1 MNRDLEK
8 ILKEKWYL
16 VAADF
21 IAVLAI
27 LCLDLNP
34 RDGLE
39 ATLAV
44 LGILGASLI
53 VVIPVLM
60 DGGDKKER
68 LAEQARLRTALAAE
82 IDGLRDDFRAG
93 TEAVSR
99 RVGEIE
105 LTARQA
111 GEAAAA
117 AVAQRASSE
126 LNALK
131 AAVTALEAKAKVL
144 EAAVAAGGSAA
155 KQEAVEELTTQVEAL
170 AVSVRGAVADVEET
184 AEAVKALRT
193 DAGTQQASVVDD
205 LKKLRED
212 LKKSGQKATAATDKL
227 GAALDAVQAE
237 VKAWQANPP
246 AASAPS
252 PSSVA
257 DEEPEVDKAEGVVED
272 VKKPVELEI
281 ELPAADEDADEEEA
295 DESEETADDAADEE
309 ELALESAE
317 VAPATA
323 ATAGGTALTIN
334 LMIGIGNKPYV
345 RGTGPGLSPDK
356 GQLMTFLGIGRWQ
369 WVSPEPDAPATV
381 EIWKNDQTPLGEPL
395 HLSGGEPV
403 EVDESH
409 FTGS

>member
-1 MNRDLEK
+1 MSRDLEK

-39 ATLAV
+39 AFLAV

-60 DGGDKKER
+60 DGGDKRER

-105 LTARQA
+105 VTARQA

-117 AVAQRASSE
+117 AVAQRASAE

-131 AAVTALEAKAKVL
+131 AAITALEAKAKVL
-144 EAAVAAGGSAA
+144 EAAVAASGSSV
-155 KQEAVEELTTQVEAL
+155 KPEAVEELTTQVEAL
-170 AVSVRGAVADVEET
+170 AVSVRASVADVDEA
-184 AEAVKALRT
+184 AEAMKALRT
-193 DAGTQQASVVDD
+193 DLGTQQAAVADD

-212 LKKSGQKATAATDKL
+212 LKKSGQKAAAATDKL
-227 GAALDAVQAE
+227 SETLESVQVE
-237 VKAWQANPP
+237 VKSLQANPP

-252 PSSVA
+252 PSSLS
-257 DEEPEVDKAEGVVED
+257 DEEPEAAIEEMFIED
-272 VKKPVELEI
+272 VKTPIKSIITSEAEAEVSI
-281 ELPAADEDADEEEA
+281 EEVSTEEE
-295 DESEETADDAADEE
+295 
-309 ELALESAE
+309 ESAE
-317 VAPATA
+317 VATA
-323 ATAGGTALTIN
+323 PAGGGTSLTIN

-345 RGTGPGLSPDK
+345 RGTGPGLSQDS

-381 EIWKNDQTPLGEPL
+381 EIWKNDQTPMGEPL

>member
-1 MNRDLEK
+1 MNRDFEK

-27 LCLDLNP
+27 LCLDLDP

-39 ATLAV
+39 AFLAV
-44 LGILGASLI
+44 FGILGASLI

-60 DGGDKKER
+60 DGGDKRER

-105 LTARQA
+105 VAARQA

-117 AVAQRASSE
+117 AVAQRASTE

-131 AAVTALEAKAKVL
+131 ATVAGLEAKAKVL
-144 EAAVAAGGSAA
+144 EAAVAASGSSV
-155 KQEAVEELTTQVEAL
+155 KPEAVEELTTQVEAL
-170 AVSVRGAVADVEET
+170 AVSVRASVADVDET
-184 AEAVKALRT
+184 AEAMKALRT
-193 DAGTQQASVVDD
+193 DVGTQQAAVADD

-212 LKKSGQKATAATDKL
+212 LKKSGQKAAAATDKL
-227 GAALDAVQAE
+227 SEALESVQAE
-237 VKAWQANPP
+237 VKSLQANPP

-252 PSSVA
+252 PSSLA
-257 DEEPEVDKAEGVVED
+257 DEEPEAAKAAMAIEE
-272 VKKPVELEI
+272 VKI
-281 ELPAADEDADEEEA
+281 PAASEAADDGDSLEEEFA
-295 DESEETADDAADEE
+295 EDE
-309 ELALESAE
+309 ESAE
-317 VAPATA
+317 VATAPAG
-323 ATAGGTALTIN
+323 GGTALTIN

>member
-1 MNRDLEK
+1 MSRDLEK

-39 ATLAV
+39 AFLAV

-60 DGGDKKER
+60 DGGDKRER

-105 LTARQA
+105 VTARQA

-117 AVAQRASSE
+117 AVAQRASAE
-126 LNALK
+126 VNTLK
-131 AAVTALEAKAKVL
+131 AAITALEAKAKVL
-144 EAAVAAGGSAA
+144 EAAVAASGSSV
-155 KQEAVEELTTQVEAL
+155 KPEAVEELTTQVEAL
-170 AVSVRGAVADVEET
+170 AVSVRASVADVDEA
-184 AEAVKALRT
+184 AEAMKALRT
-193 DAGTQQASVVDD
+193 DVGTQQAAVADD

-212 LKKSGQKATAATDKL
+212 LKKSGQKAAAATDKL
-227 GAALDAVQAE
+227 SEALESVQVE
-237 VKAWQANPP
+237 VKSLQANPP

-252 PSSVA
+252 PSSLS
-257 DEEPEVDKAEGVVED
+257 DEEPEAAIEEMFSED
-272 VKKPVELEI
+272 VKTPIKSIITSEAEAEVSI
-281 ELPAADEDADEEEA
+281 EEVSTEEE
-295 DESEETADDAADEE
+295 
-309 ELALESAE
+309 ESAE
-317 VAPATA
+317 VATA
-323 ATAGGTALTIN
+323 PAGGGTSLTIN

-345 RGTGPGLSPDK
+345 RGTGPGLSQDS

-381 EIWKNDQTPLGEPL
+381 EIWKNDQTPMGEPL

>member
-1 MNRDLEK
+1 MSRDLEK

-39 ATLAV
+39 AFLAV

-60 DGGDKKER
+60 DGGDKRER
-68 LAEQARLRTALAAE
+68 LVEQARLRTALAAE

-105 LTARQA
+105 VTARQA

-117 AVAQRASSE
+117 AVAQRASAE
-126 LNALK
+126 VNTLK
-131 AAVTALEAKAKVL
+131 AAITALEAKAKAL
-144 EAAVAAGGSAA
+144 EAAVAASGSSV
-155 KQEAVEELTTQVEAL
+155 KPEAVEELTTQVEAL
-170 AVSVRGAVADVEET
+170 AVSVRASVAEVDET
-184 AEAVKALRT
+184 AEAMKALRT
-193 DAGTQQASVVDD
+193 DVGTQQAAVADD

-212 LKKSGQKATAATDKL
+212 LKKSGQKAAAATDKL
-227 GAALDAVQAE
+227 SEALESVQAE
-237 VKAWQANPP
+237 VKSLQANPP

-252 PSSVA
+252 PSSLS
-257 DEEPEVDKAEGVVED
+257 DEEPEAAIEEMISED
-272 VKKPVELEI
+272 VKTPIKSIIASEAEAEVSI
-281 ELPAADEDADEEEA
+281 EEVSTEDE
-295 DESEETADDAADEE
+295 
-309 ELALESAE
+309 ESAE
-317 VAPATA
+317 VTTAPAG
-323 ATAGGTALTIN
+323 GGTSLTIN

-345 RGTGPGLSPDK
+345 RGTGPGLSQDS

-381 EIWKNDQTPLGEPL
+381 EIWKNDQTPMGEPL

>member
-27 LCLDLNP
+27 LCLDLDP

-60 DGGDKKER
+60 DGGDKRER

-105 LTARQA
+105 VTARQA

-117 AVAQRASSE
+117 AVAQRASAE
-126 LNALK
+126 LNTLK

-144 EAAVAAGGSAA
+144 ETAVAASGSSV
-155 KQEAVEELTTQVEAL
+155 KPEAVEELTTQVEAL
-170 AVSVRGAVADVEET
+170 AVSVRASVADVDEA

-193 DAGTQQASVVDD
+193 DVGTQQAAVAED

-212 LKKSGQKATAATDKL
+212 LKKSGQKAVAATEKL
-227 GAALDAVQAE
+227 SEALESVQAE
-237 VKAWQANPP
+237 VKSLQANPP

-252 PSSVA
+252 PSSLS
-257 DEEPEVDKAEGVVED
+257 DEEPEAVKAPGEA
-272 VKKPVELEI
+272 
-281 ELPAADEDADEEEA
+281 PAEVATDEEE
-295 DESEETADDAADEE
+295 EEAIEE
-309 ELALESAE
+309 EISVDEVAVESASPAS
-317 VAPATA
+317 APAG
-323 ATAGGTALTIN
+323 GGTSLTIN

-345 RGTGPGLSPDK
+345 RGTGPGLSQDN

-381 EIWKNDQTPLGEPL
+381 EIWKNDQTPMGEPL

>member
-16 VAADF
+16 VAADG

-27 LCLDLNP
+27 LYLDLNP
-34 RDGLE
+34 RDGWE
-39 ATLAV
+39 AFLAV
-44 LGILGASLI
+44 VGILGASLI

-60 DGGDKKER
+60 DGGEKKER
-68 LAEQARLRTALAAE
+68 LAEQARLRAALAAE

-105 LTARQA
+105 VTARQA

-117 AVAQRASSE
+117 AVAQRASAE

-131 AAVTALEAKAKVL
+131 AAVAALEARAKVL
-144 EAAVAAGGSAA
+144 EAAVAAGGNAA
-155 KQEAVEELTTQVEAL
+155 KQEAVDELAAQVEAL

-184 AEAVKALRT
+184 AESVKALRT
-193 DAGTQQASVVDD
+193 EAGAQHSSVEDD

-212 LKKSGQKATAATDKL
+212 LKKSGQKAATATDKL
-227 GAALDAVQAE
+227 NEALEAVQAD
-237 VKAWQANPP
+237 VKSLQANPP
-246 AASAPS
+246 VASAPS
-252 PSSVA
+252 PSSVT
-257 DEEPEVDKAEGVVED
+257 DEEPEADEDDVLIED
-272 VKKPVELEI
+272 VKTPIELELTPPVA
-281 ELPAADEDADEEEA
+281 EAAAVEPADEEE
-295 DESEETADDAADEE
+295 ETEE
-309 ELALESAE
+309 EEDEVSVESVDAPPAD
-317 VAPATA
+317 APAG
-323 ATAGGTALTIN
+323 GGTALTIN

>member
-27 LCLDLNP
+27 LCLDLDP

-39 ATLAV
+39 AFLAV

-60 DGGDKKER
+60 DGGDKRER

-105 LTARQA
+105 VTARQA

-117 AVAQRASSE
+117 AVAQRASAE

-131 AAVTALEAKAKVL
+131 AAITALEAKAKAL
-144 EAAVAAGGSAA
+144 EAAVAASGSSV
-155 KQEAVEELTTQVEAL
+155 KPEAVEELTTQVEAL
-170 AVSVRGAVADVEET
+170 AVSVRGSVADVDET
-184 AEAVKALRT
+184 AEAMKTLRT
-193 DAGTQQASVVDD
+193 EVETQQAAVTDD

-212 LKKSGQKATAATDKL
+212 LKKSGQKAAAATDKL
-227 GAALDAVQAE
+227 SEALESVQAE
-237 VKAWQANPP
+237 VKSLQANPP

-252 PSSVA
+252 PSSLS
-257 DEEPEVDKAEGVVED
+257 DEEPEAAIVEMF
-272 VKKPVELEI
+272 I
-281 ELPAADEDADEEEA
+281 EDAKTPNKSIIASEAEEEVSIEEEA
-295 DESEETADDAADEE
+295 AEHE
-309 ELALESAE
+309 ESAE
-317 VAPATA
+317 VATA
-323 ATAGGTALTIN
+323 PAGGGTSLTIN

-345 RGTGPGLSPDK
+345 RGTGPGLSQDS

-381 EIWKNDQTPLGEPL
+381 EIWKNDQTPMGEPL

>member
-60 DGGDKKER
+60 DGGDKRER

-105 LTARQA
+105 VTARQA

-117 AVAQRASSE
+117 AVAQRASAE
-126 LNALK
+126 LNTLK
-131 AAVTALEAKAKVL
+131 AAVTSLEAKAKVL
-144 EAAVAAGGSAA
+144 EAAVAASGSSV
-155 KQEAVEELTTQVEAL
+155 KPEAVEELTTQVEAL
-170 AVSVRGAVADVEET
+170 AVSVRASVADVDEA
-184 AEAVKALRT
+184 AEAMKALRT
-193 DAGTQQASVVDD
+193 DIGTQQAAVADD

-212 LKKSGQKATAATDKL
+212 LKKSGQKAAAATDKL
-227 GAALDAVQAE
+227 SEALESVQAE
-237 VKAWQANPP
+237 VKSLQANPP

-252 PSSVA
+252 PSSLS
-257 DEEPEVDKAEGVVED
+257 DEEPEAAIEEMISED
-272 VKKPVELEI
+272 VKTPIKSIIASETEEEVSI
-281 ELPAADEDADEEEA
+281 EEVSTEDEE
-295 DESEETADDAADEE
+295 ST
-309 ELALESAE
+309 E
-317 VAPATA
+317 VTTAPAG
-323 ATAGGTALTIN
+323 GGTSLTIN

-345 RGTGPGLSPDK
+345 RGTGPGLSQDS

-381 EIWKNDQTPLGEPL
+381 EIWKNDQTPMGEPL

>member
-21 IAVLAI
+21 IAVIAI
-27 LCLDLNP
+27 LCLDLKPN
-34 RDGLE
+34 DALQ
-39 ATLAV
+39 ASLAV

-53 VVIPVLM
+53 VVVPVLM
-60 DGGDKKER
+60 DGGDKRER

-105 LTARQA
+105 VTARQA

-117 AVAQRASSE
+117 AVAQRASAE

-131 AAVTALEAKAKVL
+131 VAVTSLEAKAKVL
-144 EAAVAAGGSAA
+144 EAAVAASGSSV

-170 AVSVRGAVADVEET
+170 AVSVRGSVADVDET
-184 AEAVKALRT
+184 AEAMKTLRT
-193 DAGTQQASVVDD
+193 EVGTQQAAVADD

-212 LKKSGQKATAATDKL
+212 LKKSGQKAATATERL
-227 GAALDAVQAE
+227 SEALESVQAE
-237 VKAWQANPP
+237 LKSLQANPP

-252 PSSVA
+252 PSSLA
-257 DEEPEVDKAEGVVED
+257 DEESEAAIEEMIIED
-272 VKKPVELEI
+272 VKTPIESVIALE
-281 ELPAADEDADEEEA
+281 AEEEV
-295 DESEETADDAADEE
+295 SIEE
-309 ELALESAE
+309 ESAE
-317 VAPATA
+317 DEESSEVVTTP
-323 ATAGGTALTIN
+323 AGGGTSLTIN

-345 RGTGPGLSPDK
+345 RGTGPGLSQDN

-369 WVSPEPDAPATV
+369 WVSPEPDVPATV

>member
-21 IAVLAI
+21 IAVIAI

-39 ATLAV
+39 AFLAV

-53 VVIPVLM
+53 VVVPVLM
-60 DGGDKKER
+60 DGGDKRER

-82 IDGLRDDFRAG
+82 IDGLRDDFRSG

-105 LTARQA
+105 VTARQA

-117 AVAQRASSE
+117 AVAQRASAE
-126 LNALK
+126 LNTLK
-131 AAVTALEAKAKVL
+131 AAITALEAKAKVL
-144 EAAVAAGGSAA
+144 EAAVAASGSSV
-155 KQEAVEELTTQVEAL
+155 KPEAVEELTTQVEAL
-170 AVSVRGAVADVEET
+170 AVSVRGSVADVDEA
-184 AEAVKALRT
+184 AEAIKALRT
-193 DAGTQQASVVDD
+193 DLGTQQAAVADD

-212 LKKSGQKATAATDKL
+212 FKKSGQKAAAATDKL
-227 GAALDAVQAE
+227 SEALESVQAE
-237 VKAWQANPP
+237 VKSLQANPP

-252 PSSVA
+252 PSSLS
-257 DEEPEVDKAEGVVED
+257 DEEPEAAIEEMFIED
-272 VKKPVELEI
+272 VKTPIKSIIASEAEAEVSI
-281 ELPAADEDADEEEA
+281 EEVSTEDE
-295 DESEETADDAADEE
+295 
-309 ELALESAE
+309 ESAE
-317 VAPATA
+317 VATA
-323 ATAGGTALTIN
+323 PAGGGTSLTIN

-345 RGTGPGLSPDK
+345 RGTGPGLSQDS

-381 EIWKNDQTPLGEPL
+381 EIWKNDQTPMGEPL

>member
-21 IAVLAI
+21 IAVIAI

-34 RDGLE
+34 RDGFE

-53 VVIPVLM
+53 VVIPVLR
-60 DGGDKKER
+60 DGDDKRER

-105 LTARQA
+105 VTARQA

-131 AAVTALEAKAKVL
+131 AAVAALEAKAKVL

-155 KQEAVEELTTQVEAL
+155 KQEAVETLTTQVEAL
-170 AVSVRGAVADVEET
+170 AVSVRGAVADAEET
-184 AEAVKALRT
+184 AEAVKAVRT
-193 DAGTQQASVVDD
+193 EAETQQAAVLDD

-212 LKKSGQKATAATDKL
+212 LKKSGQKAATATDKL

-237 VKAWQANPP
+237 VKALQAKPP
-246 AASAPS
+246 VASAPS
-252 PSSVA
+252 PASVA
-257 DEEPEVDKAEGVVED
+257 AEEPAAAHDEAVIAD

-281 ELPAADEDADEEEA
+281 ELPSAEEEAEETAEEAEEA
-295 DESEETADDAADEE
+295 DED
-309 ELALESAE
+309 ELALESDE

>member
-39 ATLAV
+39 AFLAV

-60 DGGDKKER
+60 DGGDKRER

-105 LTARQA
+105 VTARQA

-117 AVAQRASSE
+117 AVAQRASAE

-131 AAVTALEAKAKVL
+131 AAITALEAKAKAL
-144 EAAVAAGGSAA
+144 EAAVAASGSSV
-155 KQEAVEELTTQVEAL
+155 KPEAVEELTTQVEAL
-170 AVSVRGAVADVEET
+170 AVSVRGSVADVDEA
-184 AEAVKALRT
+184 AEAMKALRT
-193 DAGTQQASVVDD
+193 DVETQQAAVADD

-212 LKKSGQKATAATDKL
+212 LKKSGQKAAAATDKL
-227 GAALDAVQAE
+227 SEALESVQAE
-237 VKAWQANPP
+237 VKSLQANPP

-252 PSSVA
+252 PSSLS
-257 DEEPEVDKAEGVVED
+257 DEEPEAAIEEMISED
-272 VKKPVELEI
+272 VKTPIKSIIASETEEEVSI
-281 ELPAADEDADEEEA
+281 EEVSTEDEE
-295 DESEETADDAADEE
+295 ST
-309 ELALESAE
+309 E
-317 VAPATA
+317 VTTAPAG
-323 ATAGGTALTIN
+323 GGTSLTIN

-345 RGTGPGLSPDK
+345 RGTGPGLSQDS

-381 EIWKNDQTPLGEPL
+381 EIWKNDQTPMGEPL

>member
-16 VAADF
+16 VAADG

-27 LCLDLNP
+27 LYLDLNP
-34 RDGLE
+34 RDGWE
-39 ATLAV
+39 AFLAV
-44 LGILGASLI
+44 VGILGASLI

-60 DGGDKKER
+60 DGGEKKER
-68 LAEQARLRTALAAE
+68 LAEQARLRAALAAE

-105 LTARQA
+105 VTARQA

-117 AVAQRASSE
+117 AVAQRASAE

-131 AAVTALEAKAKVL
+131 AAVAALEARAKVL
-144 EAAVAAGGSAA
+144 ESAVAASGNTA
-155 KQEAVEELTTQVEAL
+155 KQEAVEELTAQVEAL

-184 AEAVKALRT
+184 AESVKALRT
-193 DAGTQQASVVDD
+193 EAGAQHSSVEDD

-212 LKKSGQKATAATDKL
+212 LKKSGQKAAAATDKL
-227 GAALDAVQAE
+227 HEALEAVQADM
-237 VKAWQANPP
+237 KSLQANPP
-246 AASAPS
+246 VASAPS
-252 PSSVA
+252 PSSVT
-257 DEEPEVDKAEGVVED
+257 DEEPE
-272 VKKPVELEI
+272 
-281 ELPAADEDADEEEA
+281 ADEDDVLIDDVKTSNESELTPHAAEAAAEQPADEEE
-295 DESEETADDAADEE
+295 EED
-309 ELALESAE
+309 E
-317 VAPATA
+317 VAVESVEAPPADA
-323 ATAGGTALTIN
+323 PAGGGTALTIN

-369 WVSPEPDAPATV
+369 WISPEPDAPATV

>member
-21 IAVLAI
+21 IAVIAI

-39 ATLAV
+39 AFLAV

-53 VVIPVLM
+53 VVVPVLM
-60 DGGDKKER
+60 DGGDKRER

-105 LTARQA
+105 VTARQA

-117 AVAQRASSE
+117 AVAQRASAE
-126 LNALK
+126 LNTLK
-131 AAVTALEAKAKVL
+131 AAITALEAKAKVL
-144 EAAVAAGGSAA
+144 EAAVAASGSSV
-155 KQEAVEELTTQVEAL
+155 KPEAVEELTTQVEAL
-170 AVSVRGAVADVEET
+170 AVSVRGSVADVDEA
-184 AEAVKALRT
+184 AEAIKALRT
-193 DAGTQQASVVDD
+193 DVGTQQAAVADD

-212 LKKSGQKATAATDKL
+212 FKKSGQKAAAATDKL
-227 GAALDAVQAE
+227 SEALESVQAE
-237 VKAWQANPP
+237 VKSLQANPP

-252 PSSVA
+252 PSSLS
-257 DEEPEVDKAEGVVED
+257 DEEPEAAVEEMVIED
-272 VKKPVELEI
+272 VKTPI
-281 ELPAADEDADEEEA
+281 ESVIAPEAEAEVSIEEESTE
-295 DESEETADDAADEE
+295 DE
-309 ELALESAE
+309 ESAE
-317 VAPATA
+317 VATA
-323 ATAGGTALTIN
+323 PAGGGTSLTIN

-345 RGTGPGLSPDK
+345 RGTGPGLSQDS

-381 EIWKNDQTPLGEPL
+381 EIWKNDQTPMGEPL

>member
-21 IAVLAI
+21 IAVIAI

-34 RDGLE
+34 RDGWE
-39 ATLAV
+39 AFLAV
-44 LGILGASLI
+44 FGILGASLI
-53 VVIPVLM
+53 VVVPVLM
-60 DGGDKKER
+60 DGGEKKER
-68 LAEQARLRTALAAE
+68 LAEQARLRAALAAE

-105 LTARQA
+105 VAARQA

-117 AVAQRASSE
+117 AVAQRASTE

-131 AAVTALEAKAKVL
+131 AAVAALEAKVKVL
-144 EAAVAAGGSAA
+144 EAAVAAGGNSA
-155 KQEAVEELTTQVEAL
+155 KQEAVEELAAQVEAL
-170 AVSVRGAVADVEET
+170 AGSVRGAVADVEET
-184 AEAVKALRT
+184 AESVKALRT
-193 DAGTQQASVVDD
+193 EATGQQAELADD

-212 LKKSGQKATAATDKL
+212 LKKSGQKAAAATDKL
-227 GAALDAVQAE
+227 NEALEALQSD
-237 VKAWQANPP
+237 VKSLQANPP

-252 PSSVA
+252 PSSLA
-257 DEEPEVDKAEGVVED
+257 DEEPEADDED
-272 VKKPVELEI
+272 VVV
-281 ELPAADEDADEEEA
+281 DAEEPTAPEA
-295 DESEETADDAADEE
+295 EEGAAADEE
-309 ELALESAE
+309 VAVESGE
-317 VAPATA
+317 VSPAA
-323 ATAGGTALTIN
+323 VPAVGGTSLTIN

-345 RGTGPGLSPDK
+345 RGTGPGLSRDK

>member
-39 ATLAV
+39 AFLAV

-60 DGGDKKER
+60 DGGDKRER

-105 LTARQA
+105 VTARQA

-117 AVAQRASSE
+117 AVAQRASAE
-126 LNALK
+126 LNTLK
-131 AAVTALEAKAKVL
+131 AAITALEAKAKAL
-144 EAAVAAGGSAA
+144 EAAVAASGSSV
-155 KQEAVEELTTQVEAL
+155 KPEAVEELTTQVEAL
-170 AVSVRGAVADVEET
+170 AVSVRASVADVDEA
-184 AEAVKALRT
+184 AEAMKALRT
-193 DAGTQQASVVDD
+193 DIGTQQAAVADD

-212 LKKSGQKATAATDKL
+212 LKKSGQKAAAATDKL
-227 GAALDAVQAE
+227 SEALESVQAE
-237 VKAWQANPP
+237 VKSLQANPP

-252 PSSVA
+252 PSSLS
-257 DEEPEVDKAEGVVED
+257 DEEPEAAIEEMISED
-272 VKKPVELEI
+272 VKTPIKSIIASETEEEVSI
-281 ELPAADEDADEEEA
+281 EEVSTEDEE
-295 DESEETADDAADEE
+295 ST
-309 ELALESAE
+309 E
-317 VAPATA
+317 VTTAPAG
-323 ATAGGTALTIN
+323 GGTSLTIN

-345 RGTGPGLSPDK
+345 RGTGPGLSQDS

-381 EIWKNDQTPLGEPL
+381 EIWKNDQTPMGEPL

>member
-21 IAVLAI
+21 IAVIAI

-39 ATLAV
+39 AFLAV

-60 DGGDKKER
+60 DGGDKRER

-105 LTARQA
+105 VTARQA

-117 AVAQRASSE
+117 AVAQRASTE

-131 AAVTALEAKAKVL
+131 AAVTSLEAKAKVL
-144 EAAVAAGGSAA
+144 EAAVAASGSSV
-155 KQEAVEELTTQVEAL
+155 KPEAVEELTTQVEAL
-170 AVSVRGAVADVEET
+170 AVSVRGSVADVDET
-184 AEAVKALRT
+184 AEAMKTLRT
-193 DAGTQQASVVDD
+193 EVGTQQAAVADD

-212 LKKSGQKATAATDKL
+212 LKKSGQKAAAATEKL
-227 GAALDAVQAE
+227 SEALESVQAE
-237 VKAWQANPP
+237 VKSLQANPS

-252 PSSVA
+252 PSSLA
-257 DEEPEVDKAEGVVED
+257 DEEPEAVKAPGEA
-272 VKKPVELEI
+272 
-281 ELPAADEDADEEEA
+281 PAEVATDEEE
-295 DESEETADDAADEE
+295 EEAIEE
-309 ELALESAE
+309 EISDDE
-317 VAPATA
+317 VAVDSASPASA
-323 ATAGGTALTIN
+323 PAGGGTSLTIN

-345 RGTGPGLSPDK
+345 RGTGPGLSQDN

>member
-21 IAVLAI
+21 IAVIAI

-39 ATLAV
+39 AFLAV

-60 DGGDKKER
+60 DGGDKRER

-99 RVGEIE
+99 RVGVIE
-105 LTARQA
+105 VTARQA

-117 AVAQRASSE
+117 AVAQRASTE

-131 AAVTALEAKAKVL
+131 AAVTSLEAKAKVL
-144 EAAVAAGGSAA
+144 EAAVAASGSSV
-155 KQEAVEELTTQVEAL
+155 KPEAVEELTTQVEAL
-170 AVSVRGAVADVEET
+170 AVSVRGSVADVDET
-184 AEAVKALRT
+184 AEAMKTLRT
-193 DAGTQQASVVDD
+193 EVGTQQAAVADD

-212 LKKSGQKATAATDKL
+212 LKKSGQKAAAATEKL
-227 GAALDAVQAE
+227 SEALESVQAE
-237 VKAWQANPP
+237 VKSLQANPS

-252 PSSVA
+252 PSSLA
-257 DEEPEVDKAEGVVED
+257 DEEPEAVKAPGEAPAEVATDVE
-272 VKKPVELEI
+272 
-281 ELPAADEDADEEEA
+281 EEEA
-295 DESEETADDAADEE
+295 IEE
-309 ELALESAE
+309 EISDDEVAVESASPAS
-317 VAPATA
+317 APAG
-323 ATAGGTALTIN
+323 GGTSLTIN

-345 RGTGPGLSPDK
+345 RGTGPGLSQDN

>member
-21 IAVLAI
+21 IAVIAI

-39 ATLAV
+39 AFLAV

-53 VVIPVLM
+53 VVVPVLM
-60 DGGDKKER
+60 DGGDKRER

-105 LTARQA
+105 VTARQA

-117 AVAQRASSE
+117 AVAQRASAE
-126 LNALK
+126 LNTLK
-131 AAVTALEAKAKVL
+131 AAVTSLEAKAKVL
-144 EAAVAAGGSAA
+144 EAAVAASGSSV
-155 KQEAVEELTTQVEAL
+155 KPEAVEELTTQVEAL
-170 AVSVRGAVADVEET
+170 AVSVRGSVADVDET

-193 DAGTQQASVVDD
+193 DVGTQQAAVAED

-212 LKKSGQKATAATDKL
+212 LKKSGQKAVAATEKL
-227 GAALDAVQAE
+227 SEALESVQAE
-237 VKAWQANPP
+237 VKSLQANPP

-252 PSSVA
+252 PSSLS
-257 DEEPEVDKAEGVVED
+257 DEEPEAASEDLASEEVKAPGEA
-272 VKKPVELEI
+272 PV
-281 ELPAADEDADEEEA
+281 AVATDEEEEA
-295 DESEETADDAADEE
+295 IEE
-309 ELALESAE
+309 EISDDEVAVESAS
-317 VAPATA
+317 PASVP
-323 ATAGGTALTIN
+323 AGGGTSLTIN

-345 RGTGPGLSPDK
+345 RGTGPGLSQDS

-381 EIWKNDQTPLGEPL
+381 EIWKNDQTPMGEPL

>member
-27 LCLDLNP
+27 LCLGLDP
-34 RDGLE
+34 RDGLQ

-60 DGGDKKER
+60 DGGDKRER

-105 LTARQA
+105 VTARQA

-117 AVAQRASSE
+117 AVAQRASAE
-126 LNALK
+126 LNTLK

-144 EAAVAAGGSAA
+144 EAAVAASGSSV
-155 KQEAVEELTTQVEAL
+155 KPEAVEELTTQVEAL
-170 AVSVRGAVADVEET
+170 AVSVRGSVADVDET

-193 DAGTQQASVVDD
+193 EVGTQQAAVAED

-212 LKKSGQKATAATDKL
+212 LKKSGQKAVAATEKL
-227 GAALDAVQAE
+227 SEALESVQAE
-237 VKAWQANPP
+237 VKSLQANPP

-252 PSSVA
+252 PSSLS
-257 DEEPEVDKAEGVVED
+257 DEEPEAVKAPGEA
-272 VKKPVELEI
+272 
-281 ELPAADEDADEEEA
+281 PAEVATDEEEEA
-295 DESEETADDAADEE
+295 IEE
-309 ELALESAE
+309 EISDDE
-317 VAPATA
+317 VAVESGSPASVP
-323 ATAGGTALTIN
+323 AGGGTSLTIN

-345 RGTGPGLSPDK
+345 RGTGPGLSQDS

-381 EIWKNDQTPLGEPL
+381 EIWKNDQTPMGEPL

>member
-21 IAVLAI
+21 IAVIAI

-39 ATLAV
+39 AFLAV

-60 DGGDKKER
+60 DGGDKRER

-105 LTARQA
+105 VTARQA

-117 AVAQRASSE
+117 AVAQRASTE

-131 AAVTALEAKAKVL
+131 AAVTSLEAKAKVL
-144 EAAVAAGGSAA
+144 EAAVAASGSSV
-155 KQEAVEELTTQVEAL
+155 KPEAVEELTTQVEAL
-170 AVSVRGAVADVEET
+170 AVSVRGSVADVDET
-184 AEAVKALRT
+184 AEAMKTLRT
-193 DAGTQQASVVDD
+193 EVGTQQAAVADD

-212 LKKSGQKATAATDKL
+212 LKKSGQKAAAATEKL
-227 GAALDAVQAE
+227 SEALESVQAE
-237 VKAWQANPP
+237 VKSLQANPS

-252 PSSVA
+252 PSSLA
-257 DEEPEVDKAEGVVED
+257 DEEPEAVKAPGEA
-272 VKKPVELEI
+272 
-281 ELPAADEDADEEEA
+281 PAEVATDEEE
-295 DESEETADDAADEE
+295 EEAIEE
-309 ELALESAE
+309 EISDDE
-317 VAPATA
+317 VAVDSASPASA
-323 ATAGGTALTIN
+323 PAVGGTSLTIN

-345 RGTGPGLSPDK
+345 RGTGPGLSQDN

>member
-39 ATLAV
+39 AFLAV

-60 DGGDKKER
+60 DGGDKRDR

-105 LTARQA
+105 VTARQA

-117 AVAQRASSE
+117 AVAQRASTE

-131 AAVTALEAKAKVL
+131 AAITSLEAKAKVL
-144 EAAVAAGGSAA
+144 EAAVAASGSSV
-155 KQEAVEELTTQVEAL
+155 KPEAVEELITQIESL
-170 AVSVRGAVADVEET
+170 AVSVRGSVADVEET
-184 AEAVKALRT
+184 AEAMKALRT
-193 DAGTQQASVVDD
+193 EVGTQQAAVADD

-212 LKKSGQKATAATDKL
+212 LKKSGQKATAATEKL
-227 GAALDAVQAE
+227 SEALGSVQAE
-237 VKAWQANPP
+237 VKSLQANPP

-252 PSSVA
+252 PSSLA
-257 DEEPEVDKAEGVVED
+257 DEELEAESGDLASED
-272 VKKPVELEI
+272 VKPLSK
-281 ELPAADEDADEEEA
+281 DADEAEEVLEA
-295 DESEETADDAADEE
+295 EEETSDD
-309 ELALESAE
+309 E
-317 VAPATA
+317 VAVESTSPASA
-323 ATAGGTALTIN
+323 SAAGGTAVTIN

-345 RGTGPGLSPDK
+345 RGTGPGLSQDK

-369 WVSPEPDAPATV
+369 WISPEPDAPATV

>member
-21 IAVLAI
+21 IAVIAI

-34 RDGLE
+34 RDGWE
-39 ATLAV
+39 AFLAV
-44 LGILGASLI
+44 FGILGASLI
-53 VVIPVLM
+53 VVVPVLM
-60 DGGDKKER
+60 DGGEKKER
-68 LAEQARLRTALAAE
+68 LAEQARLRAALAAE

-105 LTARQA
+105 VTARQA

-117 AVAQRASSE
+117 AVAQRASTE

-131 AAVTALEAKAKVL
+131 AAVTALEAKVKVL
-144 EAAVAAGGSAA
+144 EAAVAAGGNSA
-155 KQEAVEELTTQVEAL
+155 KQEAVEEIAAQVEAL
-170 AVSVRGAVADVEET
+170 AGSVRGAVADVEET
-184 AEAVKALRT
+184 AESVKALRT
-193 DAGTQQASVVDD
+193 EATGQQAELADD

-212 LKKSGQKATAATDKL
+212 LKKSGQKAAAATDKL
-227 GAALDAVQAE
+227 NEALEALQSD
-237 VKAWQANPP
+237 VKSLQANPP

-252 PSSVA
+252 PSSLA
-257 DEEPEVDKAEGVVED
+257 DEEPEADDED
-272 VKKPVELEI
+272 VVVD
-281 ELPAADEDADEEEA
+281 DEEPTAPEAEEEA
-295 DESEETADDAADEE
+295 AADEE
-309 ELALESAE
+309 VAVESGE
-317 VAPATA
+317 VSPAA
-323 ATAGGTALTIN
+323 VPAVGGTSLTIN

-345 RGTGPGLSPDK
+345 RGTGPGLSRDK

>member
-21 IAVLAI
+21 IAVIALLAI
-27 LCLDLNP
+27 GFDP
-34 RDGLE
+34 KDGLQ
-39 ATLAV
+39 AFLAV
-44 LGILGASLI
+44 VGILGASLI

-68 LAEQARLRTALAAE
+68 LAEQARLRAALAAE
-82 IDGLRDDFRAG
+82 IDGLRDGFRAG

-99 RVGEIE
+99 RVGEVE

-117 AVAQRASSE
+117 AVAQRASGE
-126 LNALK
+126 INTLK
-131 AAVTALEAKAKVL
+131 ATLAGLEARMKALEAS
-144 EAAVAAGGSAA
+144 VAAGSDSA
-155 KQEAVEELTTQVEAL
+155 KKESVEELATQVEAL
-170 AVSVRGAVADVEET
+170 AIAVRGAVADVEEA

-193 DAGTQQASVVDD
+193 EVSEQNSTVADD
-205 LKKLRED
+205 VKKLRD
-212 LKKSGQKATAATDKL
+212 DVKKSGQKVSAATDKL
-227 GAALDAVQAE
+227 SEALEAVQADL
-237 VKAWQANPP
+237 KALQENPP
-246 AASAPS
+246 VASAPS

-257 DEEPEVDKAEGVVED
+257 DEEPEAAASSAGD
-272 VKKPVELEI
+272 VKTPVAEETPEAATAEEALE
-281 ELPAADEDADEEEA
+281 AADEDEEETEEEASDEEE
-295 DESEETADDAADEE
+295 SV
-309 ELALESAE
+309 ESAE
-317 VAPATA
+317 VESSSA
-323 ATAGGTALTIN
+323 ATPAAGGGTALTIN

-345 RGTGPGLSPDK
+345 RGTGPGLSRDK

>member
-21 IAVLAI
+21 IAVIAI

-39 ATLAV
+39 AFLAV

-53 VVIPVLM
+53 VVVPVLM
-60 DGGDKKER
+60 DGGDKRER

-105 LTARQA
+105 VTARQA

-117 AVAQRASSE
+117 AVAQRASAE
-126 LNALK
+126 INTLK
-131 AAVTALEAKAKVL
+131 AAITALEAKAKVL
-144 EAAVAAGGSAA
+144 EAAVAASGSSV
-155 KQEAVEELTTQVEAL
+155 KPEAVEELTTQVEAL
-170 AVSVRGAVADVEET
+170 AVSVRASVADVDEA
-184 AEAVKALRT
+184 AEAMKALRS
-193 DAGTQQASVVDD
+193 DVGTQQAAVADD

-212 LKKSGQKATAATDKL
+212 LKKSGQKAAAATDKL
-227 GAALDAVQAE
+227 SEALESVQAE
-237 VKAWQANPP
+237 VKSLQANPP
-246 AASAPS
+246 AAAAPS
-252 PSSVA
+252 PSSLS
-257 DEEPEVDKAEGVVED
+257 DEEPEAAIEEIFIED
-272 VKKPVELEI
+272 VKTPIKSIITPE
-281 ELPAADEDADEEEA
+281 AEEEVSIEEVSVE
-295 DESEETADDAADEE
+295 DE
-309 ELALESAE
+309 ESAE
-317 VAPATA
+317 VATA
-323 ATAGGTALTIN
+323 PAGGGTSLTIN

-345 RGTGPGLSPDK
+345 RGTGPGLSQDS

-381 EIWKNDQTPLGEPL
+381 EIWKNDQTPMGEPL

>member
-16 VAADF
+16 VAADG

-27 LCLDLNP
+27 LYLDLNP
-34 RDGLE
+34 RDGWE
-39 ATLAV
+39 AFLAV
-44 LGILGASLI
+44 VGILGASLI

-60 DGGDKKER
+60 DGGEKKER
-68 LAEQARLRTALAAE
+68 LAEQARLRAALAAE

-105 LTARQA
+105 VTARQA

-117 AVAQRASSE
+117 AVAQRASAE

-131 AAVTALEAKAKVL
+131 AAVAALEARAKVL
-144 EAAVAAGGSAA
+144 EAAVAAGGNAA
-155 KQEAVEELTTQVEAL
+155 KQEAVDELAAQVEAL

-184 AEAVKALRT
+184 AESVKALRT
-193 DAGTQQASVVDD
+193 EAGAQHSSVEDD

-212 LKKSGQKATAATDKL
+212 LKKSGQKAAAATDKL
-227 GAALDAVQAE
+227 NEALEAVQAD
-237 VKAWQANPP
+237 VKSLQANPP
-246 AASAPS
+246 VASAPS
-252 PSSVA
+252 PSSVT
-257 DEEPEVDKAEGVVED
+257 DEEPEADEDDVLIED
-272 VKKPVELEI
+272 VKTPIELELTPPVA
-281 ELPAADEDADEEEA
+281 EAAAVEPADEEE
-295 DESEETADDAADEE
+295 ETEE
-309 ELALESAE
+309 EEDEVSVESVDAPPAD
-317 VAPATA
+317 APAG
-323 ATAGGTALTIN
+323 GGTALTIN

>member
-27 LCLDLNP
+27 LYLDFNP
-34 RDGLE
+34 RDGWE
-39 ATLAV
+39 AFLAV
-44 LGILGASLI
+44 FGILGASLI

-60 DGGDKKER
+60 DGGEKKER
-68 LAEQARLRTALAAE
+68 LAEQARLRAALAAE

-105 LTARQA
+105 VTARQA

-131 AAVTALEAKAKVL
+131 AAVAALEAKAKVL
-144 EAAVAAGGSAA
+144 EAAVAASGDSA
-155 KQEAVEELTTQVEAL
+155 KQEAVEELSTQVEAL
-170 AVSVRGAVADVEET
+170 AGSVRGAVADVEEA
-184 AEAVKALRT
+184 AEAVKTLRADVGAQQSAL
-193 DAGTQQASVVDD
+193 AED
-205 LKKLRED
+205 LKKLRDD
-212 LKKSGQKATAATDKL
+212 LKKSGQKAAAATDKL
-227 GAALDAVQAE
+227 SETLDAVQADL
-237 VKAWQANPP
+237 KALQANPP
-246 AASAPS
+246 VASAPS

-257 DEEPEVDKAEGVVED
+257 DEEPEAADDVVLTED
-272 VKKPVELEI
+272 VKTPVEVSDEPPVDA
-281 ELPAADEDADEEEA
+281 PASDVVEAEEDEAEEA
-295 DESEETADDAADEE
+295 AVESDEVPVAA
-309 ELALESAE
+309 A
-317 VAPATA
+317 
-323 ATAGGTALTIN
+323 AGGTSLTIN

-345 RGTGPGLSPDK
+345 RGTGPGLSSDK

>member
-1 MNRDLEK
+1 MSRDLEK

-39 ATLAV
+39 AFLAV

-60 DGGDKKER
+60 DGGDKRER
-68 LAEQARLRTALAAE
+68 LVEQARLRTALAAE

-105 LTARQA
+105 VTARQA

-117 AVAQRASSE
+117 AVAQRASAE
-126 LNALK
+126 VNTLK
-131 AAVTALEAKAKVL
+131 AAITALEAKAKAL
-144 EAAVAAGGSAA
+144 EAAVAASGSSV
-155 KQEAVEELTTQVEAL
+155 KPEAVEELTTQVEAL
-170 AVSVRGAVADVEET
+170 AVSVRASVAEVDET
-184 AEAVKALRT
+184 AEAMKALRT
-193 DAGTQQASVVDD
+193 DVGTQQAAVADD

-212 LKKSGQKATAATDKL
+212 LKKSGQKAAAATDKL
-227 GAALDAVQAE
+227 SEALESVQAE
-237 VKAWQANPP
+237 VKSLQANPP

-252 PSSVA
+252 PSSLS
-257 DEEPEVDKAEGVVED
+257 DEEPEAAIEEIISED
-272 VKKPVELEI
+272 VKTPIKSIIASEAEAEVSI
-281 ELPAADEDADEEEA
+281 EEVSTEDE
-295 DESEETADDAADEE
+295 
-309 ELALESAE
+309 ESAE
-317 VAPATA
+317 VTTAPAG
-323 ATAGGTALTIN
+323 GGTSLTIN

-345 RGTGPGLSPDK
+345 RGTGPGLSQDS

-381 EIWKNDQTPLGEPL
+381 EIWKNDQTPMGEPL

>member
-16 VAADF
+16 VAADG

-27 LCLDLNP
+27 LYLDLNP
-34 RDGLE
+34 RDGWE
-39 ATLAV
+39 AFLAV
-44 LGILGASLI
+44 VGILGASLI

-60 DGGDKKER
+60 DGGEKKER
-68 LAEQARLRTALAAE
+68 LAEQARLRAALAAE

-105 LTARQA
+105 VTARQA

-117 AVAQRASSE
+117 AVAQRASAE

-131 AAVTALEAKAKVL
+131 AAVAALEARAKVL
-144 EAAVAAGGSAA
+144 EAAVAAGGNAA
-155 KQEAVEELTTQVEAL
+155 KQEAVDELAAQVEAL

-184 AEAVKALRT
+184 AESVKALRT
-193 DAGTQQASVVDD
+193 EAGAQQSSVEDD

-212 LKKSGQKATAATDKL
+212 LKKSGQKAAAATDKL
-227 GAALDAVQAE
+227 NEALEAVQAD
-237 VKAWQANPP
+237 VKSLQANPP
-246 AASAPS
+246 VASAPS
-252 PSSVA
+252 PSSVT
-257 DEEPEVDKAEGVVED
+257 DEEPEADEDDVLIED
-272 VKKPVELEI
+272 VKTPIELELTPPVA
-281 ELPAADEDADEEEA
+281 EAAAVEPADEEE
-295 DESEETADDAADEE
+295 ETEE
-309 ELALESAE
+309 EEDEVSVESVDAPPAD
-317 VAPATA
+317 APAG
-323 ATAGGTALTIN
+323 GGTALTIN

>member
-21 IAVLAI
+21 IAVVAI
-27 LCLDLNP
+27 LYLDLNP
-34 RDGLE
+34 RDGWE
-39 ATLAV
+39 AFLAV
-44 LGILGASLI
+44 FGILGASLI

-60 DGGDKKER
+60 DGGEKKER
-68 LAEQARLRTALAAE
+68 LAEQARLRAALAAE

-105 LTARQA
+105 VTARQA

-117 AVAQRASSE
+117 AVAQRASAE

-131 AAVTALEAKAKVL
+131 AAVVALEAKAKVL
-144 EAAVAAGGSAA
+144 EAAVAASGSSA
-155 KQEAVEELTTQVEAL
+155 KQEAVEELAAQVEAL

-184 AEAVKALRT
+184 AESVKALRT
-193 DAGTQQASVVDD
+193 EVAGQQASLGDD

-212 LKKSGQKATAATDKL
+212 LKKSGQKAAAATDKL
-227 GAALDAVQAE
+227 NEALEAVQAD
-237 VKAWQANPP
+237 VKSLQANPP
-246 AASAPS
+246 VASAPS
-252 PSSVA
+252 PSSVT
-257 DEEPEVDKAEGVVED
+257 DEEPEADDEDVLIED
-272 VKKPVELEI
+272 VKTPIEFELTP
-281 ELPAADEDADEEEA
+281 PAAEA
-295 DESEETADDAADEE
+295 AAVAAADEE
-309 ELALESAE
+309 EESEEEEEDEVSVESAE
-317 VAPATA
+317 VAPAA
-323 ATAGGTALTIN
+323 APAGGGTALTIN

>member
-39 ATLAV
+39 AFLAV

-60 DGGDKKER
+60 DGGDKRER

-105 LTARQA
+105 VTARQA

-117 AVAQRASSE
+117 AVAQRASAE
-126 LNALK
+126 LNTLK
-131 AAVTALEAKAKVL
+131 AAITALEAKAKAL
-144 EAAVAAGGSAA
+144 EAAVAASGSSV
-155 KQEAVEELTTQVEAL
+155 KPEAVEELTTQVEAL
-170 AVSVRGAVADVEET
+170 AVSVRASVADVDEA
-184 AEAVKALRT
+184 AEAMKALRT
-193 DAGTQQASVVDD
+193 DVGTQQAAVADD

-212 LKKSGQKATAATDKL
+212 LKKSGQKAAAATDKL
-227 GAALDAVQAE
+227 SEALESVQAE
-237 VKAWQANPP
+237 VKSLQANPP

-252 PSSVA
+252 PSSLS
-257 DEEPEVDKAEGVVED
+257 DEEPEATIEEMFIED
-272 VKKPVELEI
+272 VKTPIKSIIASE
-281 ELPAADEDADEEEA
+281 AEEEV
-295 DESEETADDAADEE
+295 SIEEVSTEE
-309 ELALESAE
+309 EEFTE
-317 VAPATA
+317 VTTTP
-323 ATAGGTALTIN
+323 AGGGTSLTIN

-345 RGTGPGLSPDK
+345 RGTGPGLSQDS

-381 EIWKNDQTPLGEPL
+381 EIWKNDQTPMGEPL

>member
-1 MNRDLEK
+1 MHRDLEK

-21 IAVLAI
+21 IAVIAI

-34 RDGLE
+34 HDGLQ
-39 ATLAV
+39 AFLAV

-105 LTARQA
+105 VTARQA

-117 AVAQRASSE
+117 AVAQRASAE

-131 AAVTALEAKAKVL
+131 AALTALEAKAKVL
-144 EAAVAAGGSAA
+144 EAAVAASGSSA
-155 KQEAVEELTTQVEAL
+155 KQEAVEELTTQIEAL
-170 AVSVRGAVADVEET
+170 AVSVRGSVADVEET
-184 AEAVKALRT
+184 AEAVKALRSDVT
-193 DAGTQQASVVDD
+193 AQQTSVADD

-212 LKKSGQKATAATDKL
+212 LKKSGQKAAAATDKL
-227 GAALDAVQAE
+227 SEALESVQAE
-237 VKAWQANPP
+237 VKAWQENAPV
-246 AASAPS
+246 ASAPR
-252 PSSVA
+252 PSAVA
-257 DEEPEVDKAEGVVED
+257 AEAPEATQEEIVIED
-272 VKKPVELEI
+272 VKAPI
-281 ELPAADEDADEEEA
+281 ESTIAAAEEEEA
-295 DESEETADDAADEE
+295 DLLEAAFTEDV
-309 ELALESAE
+309 ESAE
-317 VAPATA
+317 VAPAP
-323 ATAGGTALTIN
+323 AGGGTVLTIN

-381 EIWKNDQTPLGEPL
+381 EVWKNDQTPLGEPL

>member
-1 MNRDLEK
+1 MSRDLEK

-27 LCLDLNP
+27 LCLDLDP

-39 ATLAV
+39 AFLAV

-60 DGGDKKER
+60 DGGDKRER

-105 LTARQA
+105 VTARQA

-117 AVAQRASSE
+117 AVAQRASAE
-126 LNALK
+126 LNTLK
-131 AAVTALEAKAKVL
+131 AAITALEAKAKVL
-144 EAAVAAGGSAA
+144 EAAVAASGSSV
-155 KQEAVEELTTQVEAL
+155 KPEAVEELTTQVEAL
-170 AVSVRGAVADVEET
+170 AVSVRASVADVDEA
-184 AEAVKALRT
+184 AEAMKALRT
-193 DAGTQQASVVDD
+193 DVGTQQAAVADD

-212 LKKSGQKATAATDKL
+212 LKKSGQKAAAATDKL
-227 GAALDAVQAE
+227 SEALESVQVE
-237 VKAWQANPP
+237 VKSLQANPP

-252 PSSVA
+252 PSSLS
-257 DEEPEVDKAEGVVED
+257 DEEPEAAIEEMISED
-272 VKKPVELEI
+272 VKTPIKSIIASEAEAEVSI
-281 ELPAADEDADEEEA
+281 EEVSTEDE
-295 DESEETADDAADEE
+295 
-309 ELALESAE
+309 ESAE
-317 VAPATA
+317 VTTAPAG
-323 ATAGGTALTIN
+323 GGTSLTIN

-345 RGTGPGLSPDK
+345 RGTGPGLSQDS

-381 EIWKNDQTPLGEPL
+381 EIWKNDQTPMGEPL

>member
-39 ATLAV
+39 AFLAV

-60 DGGDKKER
+60 DGGDKRER

-105 LTARQA
+105 VTARQA

-117 AVAQRASSE
+117 AVAQRASAE
-126 LNALK
+126 LNTLK
-131 AAVTALEAKAKVL
+131 AAITALEAKAKAL
-144 EAAVAAGGSAA
+144 EAAVAASGSSV
-155 KQEAVEELTTQVEAL
+155 KPEAVEELTTQVEAL
-170 AVSVRGAVADVEET
+170 AVSVRASVADVDEA
-184 AEAVKALRT
+184 AEAMKALRT
-193 DAGTQQASVVDD
+193 DVGTQQAAVADD

-212 LKKSGQKATAATDKL
+212 LKKSGQKAAAATDKL
-227 GAALDAVQAE
+227 SEALESVQAE
-237 VKAWQANPP
+237 VKSLQANPP

-252 PSSVA
+252 PSSLS
-257 DEEPEVDKAEGVVED
+257 DEEPEAAIEEMISED
-272 VKKPVELEI
+272 VKTPIKSIIASETEEEVSI
-281 ELPAADEDADEEEA
+281 EEVSTEDEE
-295 DESEETADDAADEE
+295 ST
-309 ELALESAE
+309 E
-317 VAPATA
+317 VTTAPAG
-323 ATAGGTALTIN
+323 GGTSLTIN

-345 RGTGPGLSPDK
+345 RGTGPGLSQDS

-381 EIWKNDQTPLGEPL
+381 EIWKNDQTPMGEPL

>member
-1 MNRDLEK
+1 MNRDFEK

-39 ATLAV
+39 AFLAV
-44 LGILGASLI
+44 FGILGASLI

-60 DGGDKKER
+60 DGGDKRER

-105 LTARQA
+105 VAARQA

-117 AVAQRASSE
+117 AVAQRASTE

-131 AAVTALEAKAKVL
+131 AAVAGLEAKAKVL
-144 EAAVAAGGSAA
+144 EAAVAAGGSSV
-155 KQEAVEELTTQVEAL
+155 KPEAVEELTTQVEAL
-170 AVSVRGAVADVEET
+170 AVSVRGTVADVEET
-184 AEAVKALRT
+184 AEAMKALRT
-193 DAGTQQASVVDD
+193 DVGTQQASVVDD

-212 LKKSGQKATAATDKL
+212 LKKAGQKAATATDKL
-227 GAALDAVQAE
+227 SDALESVQAE
-237 VKAWQANPP
+237 VKSLQANPP

-252 PSSVA
+252 PSSLA
-257 DEEPEVDKAEGVVED
+257 DEEPEAPKAAMVIEE
-272 VKKPVELEI
+272 VKI
-281 ELPAADEDADEEEA
+281 PAASEAADDGDSLEEEFA
-295 DESEETADDAADEE
+295 EDE
-309 ELALESAE
+309 ESAE
-317 VAPATA
+317 VATAPAG
-323 ATAGGTALTIN
+323 GGTALTIN